1 MPTIQCHS
9 SIGKESSVTA
19 RLNQKVFIQPGLS
32 FSFLWRRELNISY
45 YVNYVRHS
53 GRDHEVTALDVSRTR
68 KGRNSGAI
76 GNVPQSNRSINY

>member
-19 RLNQKVFIQPGLS
+19 RFQPQKVLYKKKLVFY
-32 FSFLWRRELNISY
+32 LWRREVNISY

-53 GRDHEVTALDVSRTR
+53 GRDHEVGALDVSRTR
-68 KGRNSGAI
+68 KERNDGAKQS
-76 GNVPQSNRSINY
+76 VPQ

>member
-19 RLNQKVFIQPGLS
+19 RLNQKSSIQPEIS

-53 GRDHEVTALDVSRTR
+53 GRDHEVSALDVSRTR
-68 KGRNSGAI
+68 KERNDGAKQS
-76 GNVPQSNRSINY
+76 VPQ